1 MALRRSVSFPRGTK
15 VTYVP
20 GTFPSGNIELRRNAR
35 GTRCPRRHTCKS
47 LLSVWNAQLWQGKRQ
62 ARGGSQSQV
71 VEPGKLGRRPP
82 HQRHRCPAQ
91 VHLPEGLGG
100 RHTLSRVS
108 LDSQRRGEI
117 RGLEVIGEHP
127 DPLLSISTLASTR
140 GNV

>member
-1 MALRRSVSFPRGTK
+1 MLGERDIHAAILANPCLVCGMHSYGK
-15 VTYVP
+15 
-20 GTFPSGNIELRRNAR
+20 
-35 GTRCPRRHTCKS
+35 
-47 LLSVWNAQLWQGKRQ
+47 GKRQ

-71 VEPGKLGRRPP
+71 VEPGKFRGVDT

-127 DPLLSISTLASTR
+127 DPLLSISTLASEETYKR
-140 GNV
+140 EFAY